1 MDAIDEDTRVELHT
15 GRTMPII
22 GLGTWNLTH
31 STAALVSHAL
41 HLGYPMI
48 DTSGDYGTQPGI
60 AEGVKKAGVSR
71 ESLYIVTKVENT
83 DDGYE
88 ATKRNLAELQ
98 LSYADLVL
106 IHHPPEEGVGEE
118 IWRGLVRARRAG
130 LVKDIGVSNYSETQI
145 ETLANIT
152 GVMPVVNQIEWSPFG
167 WSQSMLEFCEE
178 NGIIIQAYSPL
189 AQGKRLYDSTL
200 AAIAKKYGKDEAQV
214 MIRWALQTGVV
225 PLPKANQLQHLR
237 ANLDV
242 FDFELEDKD
251 MEKLRLLNEQYS
263 ALSDRPIYDEEQ

>member
-1 MDAIDEDTRVELHT
+1 MEDIDEDTRVRLHT

-60 AEGVKKAGVSR
+60 AEALKKARVNR
-71 ESLYIVTKVENT
+71 EDVYIVTKVET
-83 DDGYE
+83 SDDGYE

-98 LSYADLVL
+98 LAYADLVL
-106 IHHPPEEGVGEE
+106 VHHPPEEGAGEE
-118 IWRGLVRARRAG
+118 IWRGLVRARRGG

-145 ETLANIT
+145 ETLANMT

-167 WSQSMLEFCEE
+167 WSQSMLDFCEA
-178 NGIIIQAYSPL
+178 NGIVIQAYSPL
-189 AQGKRLYDSTL
+189 AQGKRLYDSVL
-200 AAIAKKYGKDEAQV
+200 VAIAKRYGKDEAQV
-214 MIRWALQTGVV
+214 MIRWALQIGVV

-237 ANLDV
+237 SNIDV
-242 FDFELEDKD
+242 FDFELDDKD
-251 MEKLRLLNEQYS
+251 MEKLRLLNEHYS
-263 ALSDRPIYDEEQ
+263 ALSDRPIYEEQ